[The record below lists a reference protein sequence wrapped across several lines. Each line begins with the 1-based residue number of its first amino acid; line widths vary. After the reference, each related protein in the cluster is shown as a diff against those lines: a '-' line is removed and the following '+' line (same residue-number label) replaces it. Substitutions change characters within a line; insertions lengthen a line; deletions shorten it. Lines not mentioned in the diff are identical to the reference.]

1 MGGPSAEDF
10 AMKRFLCLLLV
21 AVFTVPMAGF
31 AVEPA
36 YAGEFGN
43 PEEPALRPYKWMWRG
58 VKSLFYQTGYG
69 FKHGN
74 MKTPVLGTAE
84 TFRGLRK
91 GTFELGESVYH
102 GLAFAPVPPKDSYKK
117 TMRLNEIV
125 DNEKARSNI
134 SDLVFSV
141 YAFPVLKFVD
151 RYPAENEQRV
161 QIREE
166 RAQATRAA
174 QDAAEAARQPQMEPL
189 ERAQREYLG
198 DRYPKN
204 TGKQKEF
211 GRGNL
216 LKLAK

>member
-1 MGGPSAEDF
+1 
-10 AMKRFLCLLLV
+10 MKRILCLLLI
-21 AVFTVPMAGF
+21 AVVMAPL
-31 AVEPA
+31 AAWSVEPA
-36 YAGEFGN
+36 YVGAYGN

-58 VKSLFYQTGYG
+58 VKSLFYQTGHG

-74 MKTPVLGTAE
+74 MRTPVLGTAE

-91 GTFELGESVYH
+91 GTFELGESLYR
-102 GLAFAPVPPKDSYKK
+102 GLAFAPVPPKDSYKQ

-134 SDLVFSV
+134 SDLVFSL
-141 YAFPVLKFVD
+141 YAFPVLKVVD

-166 RAQATRAA
+166 RAKATREAQKAA
-174 QDAAEAARQPQMEPL
+174 RDARQPEMEPL

-204 TGKQKEF
+204 SGKQKEE

>member
-1 MGGPSAEDF
+1 
-10 AMKRFLCLLLV
+10 MKRAFALFLLAALV
-21 AVFTVPMAGF
+21 APLAAVAVPASYEG
-31 AVEPA
+31 P
-36 YAGEFGN
+36 YGN

-58 VKSLFYQTGYG
+58 VKALFYQTGYG

-74 MKTPVLGTAE
+74 MRTPVLGTAE

-91 GTFELGESVYH
+91 GTFELGESVYR
-102 GLAFAPVPPKDSYKK
+102 GLSFAAVPPKGQYKE
-117 TMRLNEIV
+117 TMRLNAMV
-125 DNEKARSNI
+125 DKEKASSNI

-151 RYPAENEQRV
+151 RYPAENEDRV
-161 QIREE
+161 KVREE
-166 RAQATRAA
+166 RARATRAA
-174 QDAAEAARQPQMEPL
+174 QDQAEAARKPEMDPV

-204 TGKQKEF
+204 SRKDPS
-211 GRGNL
+211 RGNL

>member
-1 MGGPSAEDF
+1 
-10 AMKRFLCLLLV
+10 MKYALCLV
-21 AVFTVPMAGF
+21 VGF
-31 AVEPA
+31 ALMPAIAATAVEPA
-36 YAGEFGN
+36 YVGEYGN

-58 VKSLFYQTGYG
+58 VKALFYQTGHG

-74 MKTPVLGTAE
+74 MRTPVLGTAE

-91 GTFELGESVYH
+91 GTFELGESLYH
-102 GLAFAPVPPKDSYKK
+102 GLAFAPVPPKGSYKE
-117 TMRLNEIV
+117 TMRLNEMV
-125 DNEKARSNI
+125 DNEKARSNF

-151 RYPAENEQRV
+151 YHPAENENRV
-161 QIREE
+161 KIREE
-166 RAQATRAA
+166 RARATREA
-174 QDAAEAARQPQMEPL
+174 QDKAEAARKPEMEPL

-204 TGKQKEF
+204 SKKNT